1 MRSICVEVVEVVNTV
16 GGEEVDGE
24 EEVEKEVEEMETEQ
38 EQEQEQEGLVV
49 ELHLL

>member
-1 MRSICVEVVEVVNTV
+1 MRSICVEVVEVVNAV

-38 EQEQEQEGLVV
+38 EQEQEGLVV

>member
-1 MRSICVEVVEVVNTV
+1 MVNAV

-38 EQEQEQEGLVV
+38 EQEQEGLVV

>member
-1 MRSICVEVVEVVNTV
+1 MVNTV

-38 EQEQEQEGLVV
+38 EQEQEGLVV